1 MSTPTNIIVGVN
13 AQSTI
18 KVGSYGTT
26 EANATDLGFI
36 KGGITIEH
44 QETAYEVK
52 VDQCLG
58 LIDKITTAESLKI
71 KFSLAEATLANIAL
85 AFGYTST
92 PSTTFEF
99 GDKTA
104 ESYKTLYINV
114 KGPGS
119 ASRKYTFWKCRP
131 TGKTSQ
137 SYKRDS
143 ETLIEVEFDVLCDT
157 SKALDKRFGKI
168 DDITSA

>member
-1 MSTPTNIIVGVN
+1 MSTPTNIIVGLN
-13 AQSTI
+13 AQSTL
-18 KVGSYGTT
+18 KAGSYGTS
-26 EANATDLGFI
+26 EAQATDLGFI

-44 QETAYEVK
+44 EESAYEVK

-58 LIDKITTAESLKI
+58 IIDKITTAESLKI

-85 AFGYTST
+85 AFGYAS
-92 PSTTFEF
+92 PASTTFEF
-99 GDKTA
+99 GDKSSET
-104 ESYKTLYINV
+104 YKTLYINV
-114 KGPGS
+114 KGPSG

-143 ETLIEVEFDVLCDT
+143 ETLVEVEFDVLCDT
-157 SKALDKRFGKI
+157 SKDLNKRFGKI
-168 DDITSA
+168 EDIISA

>member
-1 MSTPTNIIVGVN
+1 MSTPTNIIVGLN
-13 AQSTI
+13 AQSTL
-18 KVGSYGTT
+18 KAGAYGAT
-26 EANATDLGFI
+26 EAQSTDLGFI
-36 KGGITIEH
+36 KGGITLEH
-44 QETAYEVK
+44 EENSYEVK

-58 LIDKITTAESLKI
+58 IIDKITTAESLKI

-85 AFGYTST
+85 AFGYASSPT
-92 PSTTFEF
+92 TTFEF
-99 GDKTA
+99 GDKSA
-104 ESYKTLYINV
+104 ETYKTLYINV

-143 ETLIEVEFDVLCDT
+143 ETLVEVEFDVLCDT
-157 SKALDKRFGKI
+157 SKDLSKRFGKI
-168 DDITSA
+168 EDITTA

>member
-1 MSTPTNIIVGVN
+1 MSTPTNIIVGLN
-13 AQSTI
+13 AQSTL
-18 KVGSYGTT
+18 KAGAYGTT

-44 QETAYEVK
+44 EESSYEVK

-58 LIDKITTAESLKI
+58 IIDKITTAENLKI
-71 KFSLAEATLANIAL
+71 KFSLAEATLENIAL
-85 AFGYTST
+85 AFGYTTS
-92 PSTTFEF
+92 SASIFEF
-99 GDKTA
+99 GDKSA
-104 ESYKTLYINV
+104 ETYKTLYINV
-114 KGPGS
+114 KGPNG

-143 ETLIEVEFDVLCDT
+143 ETLVEVEFDVLCDT
-157 SKALDKRFGKI
+157 SKAIDKRFGKI
-168 DDITSA
+168 EDITSA

>member
-1 MSTPTNIIVGVN
+1 MSTPTNIIVGLN
-13 AQSTI
+13 AQSTL
-18 KVGSYGTT
+18 KAGAYGAT
-26 EANATDLGFI
+26 EAQATDLGFI
-36 KGGITIEH
+36 KGGITLEH
-44 QETAYEVK
+44 EENSYEVK

-58 LIDKITTAESLKI
+58 IIDKITTAESLKI

-85 AFGYTST
+85 AFGYAA
-92 PSTTFEF
+92 PSGTTFEF
-99 GDKTA
+99 GDKA
-104 ESYKTLYINV
+104 SESYKTLYINV

-131 TGKTSQ
+131 SGKTSQ

-143 ETLIEVEFDVLCDT
+143 ETLVEVTFDVLCDT
-157 SKALDKRFGKI
+157 SKDLGKRFGKI